1 MEAEMNGLQTRKLL
15 WITGLAL
22 IASLSWALSVQ
33 AALKTRIAVL
43 PIYTESGAEVNT
55 GGQATLHYRR
65 IMGFINRELV
75 RADFEVVNPFA
86 GDIAEK
92 ELNRTLERARKDS
105 PLVSGELC
113 HRYGLDAVIVVK
125 MDVGVRKT
133 RDGYTK
139 ALCQIFMDGYDNA
152 GRDLGI
158 ADDREI
164 IITKRG
170 RDRAVRAAEK
180 ELGALVGQLLT
191 DWEPHLRRATG
202 SNDRA
207 KGGLANHIRAQDQY
221 LDLTLHEATEE
232 EVVEVFGKVINTV
245 QGVADAKITAQEI
258 IPAEPQRCFTRWRV
272 EVRGTDTFRLKTNI
286 NKMISDI
293 LDAGGSIRI
302 NGVPYRYT
310 PSEVSMLMGFRSGR
324 VTANA
329 VHFVIDRDRA
339 RAKALSGRHDSK
351 ARRSNADF

>member
-1 MEAEMNGLQTRKLL
+1 MNGLQIRKFL

-22 IASLSWALSVQ
+22 TASLSWCLSVQ

-43 PIYTESGAEVNT
+43 PIYTEEGTEVNP
-55 GGQATLHYRR
+55 GGEAALHYRR

-75 RADFEVVNPFA
+75 KADFEVVNPFA
-86 GDIAEK
+86 GDAAEK
-92 ELNRTLERARKDS
+92 ELNRTLERAREDS

-125 MDVGVRKT
+125 MDVGVRT
-133 RDGYTK
+133 TQDGYIK
-139 ALCQIFMDGYDNA
+139 ALCQLFMDGYDSA

-158 ADDREI
+158 ADDREM
-164 IITKRG
+164 IITKRD
-170 RDRAVRAAEK
+170 RDRAVRTAEK
-180 ELGALVGQLLT
+180 ELGSLVGRLLT
-191 DWEPHLRRATG
+191 DWEPHLRRAAG
-202 SNDRA
+202 ANGRA
-207 KGGLANHIRAQDQY
+207 KGGLATHIRAQDRY

-232 EVVEVFGKVINTV
+232 EVVEVFGKVVNTV
-245 QGVADAKITAQEI
+245 QGVVDAKITAQEI
-258 IPAEPQRCFTRWRV
+258 IPGEPQRCFTRWRV
-272 EVRGTDTFRLKTNI
+272 EIRGTDTFRLKTNI

-310 PSEVSMLMGFRSGR
+310 SPEVRMLMGFRSGR

-339 RAKALSGRHDSK
+339 RARSLSGRHDSYD
-351 ARRSNADF
+351 RNRQSNVGFD